1 APGPIETPML
11 ARVHRARGDAGSF
24 NSLPL
29 GRTAQPEEVAE
40 LVLFFTSER
49 SSYVT
54 GKTLG
59 VDGGTSTL

>member
-1 APGPIETPML
+1 ML
-11 ARVHRARGDAGSF
+11 ARVHRARGGDAGF
-24 NSLPL
+24 RALPL

>member
-1 APGPIETPML
+1 ML
-11 ARVHRARGDAGSF
+11 ARVHRARGGAEGWR
-24 NSLPL
+24 SLPL

-49 SSYVT
+49 SSYIT

-59 VDGGTSTL
+59 VDGGTSTI